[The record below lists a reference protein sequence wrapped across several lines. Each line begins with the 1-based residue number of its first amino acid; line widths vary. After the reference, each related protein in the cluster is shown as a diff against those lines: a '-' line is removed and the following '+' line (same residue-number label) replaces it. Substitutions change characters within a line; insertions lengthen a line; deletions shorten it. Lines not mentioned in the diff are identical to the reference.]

1 MKDAEERLK
10 VEHRR
15 VRLRNNRFLMGL
27 ALFAAGYLLLEL
39 DWIMIGALL
48 YLAVILADMHRGQKE
63 LARAYAAEEEGCLQ
77 ELNFW
82 LESVSG
88 RKPDE
93 KIPGLVCGYREKEGR
108 FSQCLLYREGENLY
122 SLGSILEKHKVY
134 SVSNQ
139 ATYLLSIK
147 KKSRRDAAQKL
158 ALSPEGWKARPEK
171 HMAFLMQW
179 ASQEEK
185 YSCLENFADDWL
197 LQDLLEGKAGQPVGF
212 ARAKVRLKRQ
222 TLYECGTES
231 GETLILTEEQR
242 RRLKLA

>member
-10 VEHRR
+10 AEHRR

-93 KIPGLVCGYREKEGR
+93 KTPGLVCGYREKEGR

-158 ALSPEGWKARPEK
+158 ALSPEGSNGHRRGESLAASTSHTVFSIFGGKEAEK
-171 HMAFLMQW
+171 LR
-179 ASQEEK
+179 K
-185 YSCLENFADDWL
+185 
-197 LQDLLEGKAGQPVGF
+197 EGLREF
-212 ARAKVRLKRQ
+212 ARIRGAEL
-222 TLYECGTES
+222 
-231 GETLILTEEQR
+231 
-242 RRLKLA
+242 